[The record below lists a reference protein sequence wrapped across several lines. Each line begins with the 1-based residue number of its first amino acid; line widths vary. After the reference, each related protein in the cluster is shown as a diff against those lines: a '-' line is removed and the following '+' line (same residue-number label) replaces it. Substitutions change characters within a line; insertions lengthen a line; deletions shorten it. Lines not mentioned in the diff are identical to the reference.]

1 MALHPT
7 IGLAGITIIWENSL
21 LCGWTLCLSSNILRS
36 SLMLSTFIHVQS
48 SSSSF
53 LRGLWGVGLVSDHH
67 GKSSPKCF
75 LQRLFFVKLC
85 KIQSRKK
92 GGLEKL
98 FPFFVVGR
106 ERAHA
111 FVFTAQYRLFSHLLQ
126 RSGTLLLLLLLL
138 LFLLLLLSGSSS
150 CV

>member
-1 MALHPT
+1 
-7 IGLAGITIIWENSL
+7 
-21 LCGWTLCLSSNILRS
+21 
-36 SLMLSTFIHVQS
+36 MLSTFIHVQS
-48 SSSSF
+48 SSLPPFSGGF
-53 LRGLWGVGLVSDHH
+53 GVGVWFLTTREKQSKVL
-67 GKSSPKCF
+67 PATL

-92 GGLEKL
+92 GCLEKL

-126 RSGTLLLLLLLL
+126 RSGTLLLLLLLF
-138 LFLLLLLSGSSS
+138 FLLLLLSGSSS
-150 CV
+150 RV